1 MNPPDKN
8 GLTRKG
14 MCKWEGDGSAVTC
27 EQCVKAGCSFT
38 GSSCLD
44 DCSKIADVA
53 CSKDCKAFAATE
65 EKKTACTAAGTSCK
79 TCLEGGVKGCQ
90 WLEQSKTCMY
100 PTGPW
105 RPGVSK
111 CPATLPV
118 VPPKCP
124 TAAEICSGKTKCP
137 SGCACPK
144 CAVVPQEQ
152 ARALVWR

>member
-1 MNPPDKN
+1 MQKQCPKARA
-8 GLTRKG
+8 GG
-14 MCKWEGDGSAVTC
+14 AVTC

-65 EKKTACTAAGTSCK
+65 EKKKACAAAGTSCK

-105 RPGVSK
+105 RPGVST
-111 CPATLPV
+111 CPATLPPPV
-118 VPPKCP
+118 VQPAPSP
-124 TAAEICSGKTKCP
+124 QQVRSWFGGKD
-137 SGCACPK
+137 
-144 CAVVPQEQ
+144 
-152 ARALVWR
+152 